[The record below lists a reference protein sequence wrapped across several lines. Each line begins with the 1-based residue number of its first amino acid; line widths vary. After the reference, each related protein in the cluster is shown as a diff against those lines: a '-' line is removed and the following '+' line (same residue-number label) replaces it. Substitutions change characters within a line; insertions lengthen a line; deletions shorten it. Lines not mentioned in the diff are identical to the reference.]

1 MSDHRG
7 IRHVEIGV
15 ADLARSLDFYR
26 DLLDLTPMDTSGEGP
41 GVAWLSAGSV
51 LLKLV
56 ETGDGDLGGWVN
68 DDLQRGIRHIG
79 FKVGDV
85 DLRAERVRDAGVP
98 FTLPPLD
105 AVGGVRIAFFQDPDG
120 THLEITDN
128 YLRYHRVASPE
139 LAERERLAAL
149 SRPRTAP
156 PVFDHVA
163 VTSADLD
170 AALAFY
176 RDTLGYEV
184 IGRRRGSGG
193 VHVHGSHDRE
203 PLGPRPVPARL
214 PARRRRRRRP
224 GGGGPSAGRSRCQG
238 GGGRPARRP
247 GRRAPRDPLT
257 ETLEVSSRRRAAPAG
272 PDPLSDRL
280 SGLGRALAGLV
291 LGVLGDT
298 T

>member
-1 MSDHRG
+1 MSDQRG
-7 IRHVEIGV
+7 VRHVEIGV
-15 ADLARSLDFYR
+15 ADLARSLGFYR
-26 DLLDLTPMDTSGEGP
+26 DLLDLAPAQGPVGGP
-41 GVAWLSAGSV
+41 GVAWLAAGSV

-170 AALAFY
+170 VALAFY

-184 IGRRRGSGG
+184 IGQITQDQDPRGFLITYLLAGDAVLEVFTFTAPTIASPWTPDPCRRGFRRVTLAVEDPEEAALRLTEAGARVAHDDVLVDADG
-193 VHVHGSHDRE
+193 V
-203 PLGPRPVPARL
+203 
-214 PARRRRRRRP
+214 
-224 GGGGPSAGRSRCQG
+224 
-238 GGGRPARRP
+238 
-247 GRRAPRDPLT
+247 PLT
-257 ETLEVSSRRRAAPAG
+257 
-272 PDPLSDRL
+272 
-280 SGLGRALAGLV
+280 LV
-291 LGVLGDT
+291 
-298 T
+298 

>member
-1 MSDHRG
+1 MGTVSDHKG

-26 DLLDLTPMDTSGEGP
+26 DLLDLTPAEGP
-41 GVAWLSAGSV
+41 AESAGVAWLPAGSV

-128 YLRYHRVASPE
+128 HLRYHRVASPQ

-163 VTSADLD
+163 VTSAGLD

-184 IGRRRGSGG
+184 IGQIAQDQDPRGFLITYMLAGDAVLEVFTFTAPTTASPWTPDPCRRGFRHIAIA
-193 VHVHGSHDRE
+193 V
-203 PLGPRPVPARL
+203 
-214 PARRRRRRRP
+214 
-224 GGGGPSAGRSRCQG
+224 
-238 GGGRPARRP
+238 
-247 GRRAPRDPLT
+247 RDPEEAASRLT
-257 ETLEVSSRRRAAPAG
+257 EAG
-272 PDPLSDRL
+272 ARVA
-280 SGLGRALAGLV
+280 RN
-291 LGVLGDT
+291 GVLVDADGVPLVT
-298 T
+298 V

>member
-1 MSDHRG
+1 MSDHEG

-15 ADLARSLDFYR
+15 ADLVRSLDFYR
-26 DLLDLTPMDTSGEGP
+26 DLLDLAPAEGPAAAP
-41 GVAWLSAGSV
+41 GVAWLSAGPA

-56 ETGDGDLGGWVN
+56 ETTEGDLGGWVN

-120 THLEITDN
+120 THLEITSG
-128 YLRYHRVASPE
+128 YLRYHRVASPD

-170 AALAFY
+170 AALAVY
-176 RDTLGYEV
+176 RDRLGYEV
-184 IGRRRGSGG
+184 IGQISQDQDPRGFLITYLLAGEAVLEVFTFTAPTTASPWTPDPCRRGFRHVAIAADDPEEAAFRLIEAGAQVTGDGALVDANGALVDVDG
-193 VHVHGSHDRE
+193 V
-203 PLGPRPVPARL
+203 PLLIA
-214 PARRRRRRRP
+214 
-224 GGGGPSAGRSRCQG
+224 
-238 GGGRPARRP
+238 
-247 GRRAPRDPLT
+247 
-257 ETLEVSSRRRAAPAG
+257 
-272 PDPLSDRL
+272 
-280 SGLGRALAGLV
+280 
-291 LGVLGDT
+291 
-298 T
+298 

>member
-1 MSDHRG
+1 MADHRG

-15 ADLARSLDFYR
+15 ADLTRSIDFYR
-26 DLLDLTPMDTSGEGP
+26 DLLDLPPAEGPAGSP
-41 GVAWLSAGSV
+41 GVAWLAAGSV

-128 YLRYHRVASPE
+128 HLRYHRVASPE

-184 IGRRRGSGG
+184 IGQIVQDQDPRGFLITYLLAGDAVLEVFTFAVPTTASPWAPDPCR
-193 VHVHGSHDRE
+193 HGFRHLAVAVEDPE
-203 PLGPRPVPARL
+203 KE
-214 PARRRRRRRP
+214 
-224 GGGGPSAGRSRCQG
+224 AGRLVAAG
-238 GGGRPARRP
+238 ARVAADGLLVDP
-247 GRRAPRDPLT
+247 DGVPLAPL
-257 ETLEVSSRRRAAPAG
+257 
-272 PDPLSDRL
+272 
-280 SGLGRALAGLV
+280 
-291 LGVLGDT
+291 
-298 T
+298 

>member
-1 MSDHRG
+1 MSHHEG

-26 DLLDLTPMDTSGEGP
+26 DLLDLAPAEGPAAGP

-139 LAERERLAAL
+139 LAERERQATL

-170 AALAFY
+170 AALAVY
-176 RDTLGYEV
+176 RDRLGYQV
-184 IGRRRGSGG
+184 IGQISQDQDPRGFLITYLLAGNAVLELFTFTAPTTPSPWTPDPCRRGFRRVAIAAQDPEEVASRLVEAG
-193 VHVHGSHDRE
+193 
-203 PLGPRPVPARL
+203 ARV
-214 PARRRRRRRP
+214 
-224 GGGGPSAGRSRCQG
+224 AGN
-238 GGGRPARRP
+238 
-247 GRRAPRDPLT
+247 
-257 ETLEVSSRRRAAPAG
+257 
-272 PDPLSDRL
+272 
-280 SGLGRALAGLV
+280 
-291 LGVLGDT
+291 GVLMAADAVLVDADAVLKDADGVLVDADGVPLLIV
-298 T
+298 

>member
-1 MSDHRG
+1 MPEHRG
-7 IRHVEIGV
+7 IRQVEIGV

-26 DLLDLTPMDTSGEGP
+26 DVLDLTPVDGP
-41 GVAWLSAGSV
+41 SRGQGVAWLAAGPA

-85 DLRAERVRDAGVP
+85 DLRAERVRDAGAP

-120 THLEITDN
+120 AHLEITSG
-128 YLRYHRVASPE
+128 YLRYHRVASPGP
-139 LAERERLAAL
+139 AERERLAAL
-149 SRPRTAP
+149 ARPRTAP

-163 VTSADLD
+163 VTSADLG

-184 IGRRRGSGG
+184 IGQITQDQDPRGFLITYLLAGEAVLEVFTFTAPTTASPWTPDPCRHGFR
-193 VHVHGSHDRE
+193 HVAVAVEDPQE
-203 PLGPRPVPARL
+203 EAARL
-214 PARRRRRRRP
+214 VAAGARVEADGLLVDPDGVPLRP
-224 GGGGPSAGRSRCQG
+224 F
-238 GGGRPARRP
+238 
-247 GRRAPRDPLT
+247 
-257 ETLEVSSRRRAAPAG
+257 
-272 PDPLSDRL
+272 
-280 SGLGRALAGLV
+280 
-291 LGVLGDT
+291 
-298 T
+298 

>member
-1 MSDHRG
+1 MTGGAGAGHDGGGHVSRD

-26 DLLDLTPMDTSGEGP
+26 DLLDLTPGEGPAESP
-41 GVAWLSAGSV
+41 GVAWLSAGPV

-139 LAERERLAAL
+139 LAERERLATL

-163 VTSADLD
+163 VTWGGLD

-184 IGRRRGSGG
+184 IGQIAQDEDPRGF
-193 VHVHGSHDRE
+193 
-203 PLGPRPVPARL
+203 LITYLLAGPAVLEVFTFTA
-214 PARRRRRRRP
+214 ATT
-224 GGGGPSAGRSRCQG
+224 PSPWTAD
-238 GGGRPARRP
+238 PTADPTAHP
-247 GRRAPRDPLT
+247 GRRGFRHVAVAVDDPEKEAGRLVASGARVAADGLLVDPDGVPLALT
-257 ETLEVSSRRRAAPAG
+257 GTA
-272 PDPLSDRL
+272 
-280 SGLGRALAGLV
+280 
-291 LGVLGDT
+291 
-298 T
+298 